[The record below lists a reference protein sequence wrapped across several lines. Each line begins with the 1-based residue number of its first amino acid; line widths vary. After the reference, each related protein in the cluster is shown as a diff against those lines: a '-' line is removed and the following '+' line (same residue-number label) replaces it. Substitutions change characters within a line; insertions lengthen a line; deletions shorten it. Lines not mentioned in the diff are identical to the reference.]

1 MVPRER
7 PPRSSPEETRER
19 LVVTARVVFNR
30 EGYFNTHSN
39 AIAREAGYSPG
50 TFYKH
55 FNDKREIFLAAYESW
70 VRDEWEELRDELP
83 QHKTVKQLA
92 SHLAHV
98 VLDHHRSYAGFRASL
113 RALIVTDD
121 KVRKFVLEQRAGQL
135 EMLALLRAR
144 RGLAKKTRGED
155 WALLL
160 LMERVCDSIASDEAR
175 ELQVKESELLRVL
188 ERALEEHL
196 Q

>member
-1 MVPRER
+1 MVPRPR

-30 EGYFNTHSN
+30 VGYFSTNSN

-70 VRDEWEELRDELP
+70 VRDEWEELREELP

-92 SHLAHV
+92 SQLVYV
-98 VLDHHRSYAGFRASL
+98 VLDHHRSHAGFRASL
-113 RALIVTDD
+113 RALIVTDEV
-121 KVRKFVLEQRAGQL
+121 VRKFVLEQRARQL
-135 EMLALLRAR
+135 DMLAHLRVR
-144 RGLAKKTRGED
+144 RGLPKKTRGED

-160 LMERVCDSIASDEAR
+160 LMERVCDSIASDETR
-175 ELQVKESELLRVL
+175 ELDVKEGELIRVL
-188 ERALEEHL
+188 ERAMQAHLE
-196 Q
+196 

>member
-1 MVPRER
+1 MARER

-30 EGYFNTHSN
+30 EGYFKTQSN
-39 AIAREAGYSPG
+39 KIANEAGYATG

-70 VRDEWEELRDELP
+70 VRDEWEALRDELP
-83 QHKTVKQLA
+83 LHKTTKQLA
-92 SHLAHV
+92 AQLARV

-113 RALIVTDD
+113 RALIVMDD
-121 KVRKFVLEQRAGQL
+121 KVRKFVLEQRATQL
-135 EMLALLRAR
+135 DRLANLRV
-144 RGLAKKTRGED
+144 GKGMSKKTRAED

-175 ELQVKESELLRVL
+175 ELDVKEAELLRVL

-196 Q
+196 T

>member
-7 PPRSSPEETRER
+7 PRRSSPEETRER

-30 EGYFNTHSN
+30 QGYFKTNSN

-70 VRDEWEELRDELP
+70 VRDEWEALREELP

-92 SHLAHV
+92 AQLTRV
-98 VLDHHRSYAGFRASL
+98 VLDHHRSYTGFRESL
-113 RALIVTDD
+113 RALIVTDE
-121 KVRKFVLEQRAGQL
+121 KVRRFVLQQRAGQL
-135 EMLALLRAR
+135 DMLAQLRTR
-144 RGLAKKTRGED
+144 RGAPKKTRGED

-160 LMERVCDSIASDEAR
+160 LMERVCDSIVSDEAR
-175 ELQVKESELLRVL
+175 ELEVKESELVRVL
-188 ERALEEHL
+188 EQALEAHL
-196 Q
+196 